1 MGPVSEDNNYN
12 IRPLQE
18 QDARHILSWRYQ
30 QPYHFYNPPTG
41 SNQDYYVEQFLNPEL
56 NFHAIVDRA
65 DNLVGF
71 CSFGVDGQVPGGDY
85 TEDALDIG
93 LGMKPEL
100 TGQGLGKAFFRTILA
115 HTKTLADAEPRVR
128 LTVATFNQRAM
139 RLYRHFGFQE
149 VERFLDTLA
158 GVDYTVMVRET

>member
-1 MGPVSEDNNYN
+1 
-12 IRPLQE
+12 
-18 QDARHILSWRYQ
+18 
-30 QPYHFYNPPTG
+30 
-41 SNQDYYVEQFLNPEL
+41 
-56 NFHAIVDRA
+56 
-65 DNLVGF
+65 
-71 CSFGVDGQVPGGDY
+71 
-85 TEDALDIG
+85 LDIG

-100 TGQGLGKAFFRTILA
+100 TGQGLGKTFFRTILA

-139 RLYRHFGFQE
+139 RLYSHFGFQE